1 VTVVT
6 SDEEDDDDGKKKAV
20 DKVLQYPLN
29 ID

>member
-1 VTVVT
+1 MTVVT
-6 SDEEDDDDGKKKAV
+6 SDEEEDDDGKKRAV